1 MSHTRF
7 PLRLLTAV
15 AAATLLAACSTL
27 APDYE
32 RPVSVVPDAWAATP
46 AAATATTAGDR
57 SAATAA
63 VPAVDT
69 LGWQEFIAD
78 DKLRSVIALALR
90 NNRDLRVSTLNV
102 ERLQALYQ
110 VQRADLMPSI
120 NAGVGQSAQ
129 RTPGDLNGTGQSTIS
144 RQYSGT
150 VGISAYELDLFGRV
164 RSLKDAALMQ
174 YLATEQAQRS
184 AQISLVSQ
192 VSVAYMT
199 LAADR
204 ERLSLAE
211 QTLQSRRETLRLTQ
225 RMHELGVSSA
235 LDLRQVQSTV
245 DSARADVASY
255 SSVVAQDLNAL
266 TVLVGAPVASDL
278 LPTAISSVAL
288 TLTQDLSAGL
298 PSDVLLRRP
307 DVQQAEKSLEAAN
320 ANIGAARAAFF
331 PSISLTAS
339 TGYASTDLDN
349 LFKSG
354 QRTWSFVPQLN
365 IPIFSG
371 GRNRANLRVSE
382 LDRDIAVAQYEKAI
396 QTAFKEVSDALAQ
409 RATLGEQTAAQEAL
423 AASTLDAFR
432 LARARYEKGI
442 DDYLSTLDAQRSSY
456 TAQQALISARLAQQV
471 NRVTVYKVLGGG
483 ASQESAAATVVPK
496 G

>member
-1 MSHTRF
+1 MRPALF

-15 AAATLLAACSTL
+15 AAATLLTACSTL

-32 RPVSVVPDAWAATP
+32 RPLSVVPDTWAATP
-46 AAATATTAGDR
+46 AAPATTV
-57 SAATAA
+57 AATAA
-63 VPAVDT
+63 EA
-69 LGWQEFIAD
+69 LGWKEFIAD
-78 DKLRSVIALALR
+78 DKLRSVIALALH

-110 VQRADLMPSI
+110 VQRAELLPSI
-120 NAGVGQSAQ
+120 NASVGQSAQ
-129 RTPGDLNGTGQSTIS
+129 RVPGDINATGQSVVS

-150 VGISAYELDLFGRV
+150 VGLSAYELDLFGRV
-164 RSLKDAALMQ
+164 RSLKDAALSQ

-204 ERLSLAE
+204 ERLTLAE
-211 QTLQSRRETLRLTQ
+211 QTLQSRRDTLHLTQ

-255 SSVVAQDLNAL
+255 SSLVAQDLNAL
-266 TVLVGAPVASDL
+266 TVLVGAPVATEL
-278 LPTAISSVAL
+278 LPTEISSAAL
-288 TLTQDLSAGL
+288 TLTQDLGAGL

-307 DVQQAEKSLEAAN
+307 DVQQAEKTLEAAN

-331 PSISLTAS
+331 PRISLTAS
-339 TGYASTDLDN
+339 AGSASTDLDN
-349 LFKSG
+349 LFKNG
-354 QRTWSFVPQLN
+354 QESWTFVPQISL
-365 IPIFSG
+365 PIFSG

-396 QTAFKEVSDALAQ
+396 QSAFKEVSDALAQ
-409 RATLGEQTAAQEAL
+409 RATVGELTAAQEAL
-423 AASTLDAFR
+423 AASTQDAFR
-432 LARARYEKGI
+432 LARARFDKGI

-456 TAQQALISARLAQQV
+456 AAQQALISARLAQQV

-483 ASQESAAATVVPK
+483 GQEHGATTPQ

>member
-1 MSHTRF
+1 MRPSLH

-15 AAATLLAACSTL
+15 AAASLLAACTSL
-27 APDYE
+27 APDYQ
-32 RPVSVVPDAWAATP
+32 RPTSVLPDSWAVNADTKTTGHTAP
-46 AAATATTAGDR
+46 QAADA
-57 SAATAA
+57 
-63 VPAVDT
+63 
-69 LGWQEFIAD
+69 LGWKEFIAD
-78 DKLRSVIALALR
+78 DKLRSVIALALQ

-110 VQRADLMPSI
+110 VQRAELMPSI
-120 NAGVGQSAQ
+120 TASVGQSAQ
-129 RTPGDLNGTGQSTIS
+129 RTPGDINGTGQSMIS

-164 RSLKDAALMQ
+164 RSLKDAALSQ
-174 YLATEQAQRS
+174 YMATEQAQRS

-204 ERLSLAE
+204 ERLSLAK
-211 QTLQSRRETLRLTQ
+211 QTLQSRQETLRLTQ
-225 RMHELGVSSA
+225 RMQALGVSSA

-245 DSARADVASY
+245 DSARSDVASY
-255 SSVVAQDLNAL
+255 KSLVAQDINAL
-266 TVLVGAPVASDL
+266 TLLVGAPVAAEL
-278 LPTAISSVAL
+278 LPSEISSGAL
-288 TLTQDLSAGL
+288 TLTQDLDAGL
-298 PSDVLLRRP
+298 PSEVLLRRP
-307 DVQQAEKSLEAAN
+307 DVQQAEQALEAAN

-339 TGYASTDLDN
+339 TGTASTDLGN
-349 LFKSG
+349 LFKNG
-354 QRTWSFVPQLN
+354 QQSWSFVPQLN
-365 IPIFSG
+365 LPIFSG

-382 LDRDIAVAQYEKAI
+382 VDRDIAVAQYEKAI
-396 QTAFKEVSDALAQ
+396 QSAFKEVSDALAQ
-409 RATLGEQTAAQEAL
+409 RATVDELTSAQEAL

-432 LARARYEKGI
+432 LAKARYEKGI

-456 TAQQALISARLAQQV
+456 TAQQALISARLSQQV

-483 ASQESAAATVVPK
+483 AGAESAASPAAPATPK

>member
-1 MSHTRF
+1 MRSPVF

-15 AAATLLAACSTL
+15 AAATLLAACSTM

-32 RPVSVVPDAWAATP
+32 RPLSVVPDTWAATP
-46 AAATATTAGDR
+46 ANAPAISTSGNDADGAPTAEA
-57 SAATAA
+57 
-63 VPAVDT
+63 
-69 LGWQEFIAD
+69 LGWREFFAD
-78 DKLRSVIALALR
+78 EKLRKVIELALR

-110 VQRADLMPSI
+110 VQRAELLPSI
-120 NAGVGQSAQ
+120 SAGVGQSAQ
-129 RTPGDLNGTGQSTIS
+129 RLPADLSQAGQSVIS

-164 RSLKDAALMQ
+164 RSLKDAALSQ

-184 AQISLVSQ
+184 AQISLISQ

-204 ERLSLAE
+204 ELLALAE

-225 RMHELGVSSA
+225 RMQELGVSST

-255 SSVVAQDLNAL
+255 SQLVAQDGNAL
-266 TVLVGAPVASDL
+266 NMLVGASVPSAL
-278 LPTAISSVAL
+278 LPSDISSAAL
-288 TLTQDLSAGL
+288 TLTQDLAAGL
-298 PSDVLLRRP
+298 PSDTLLMRP
-307 DVQQAEKSLEAAN
+307 DVQQAEKTLEAAN

-331 PSISLTAS
+331 PRISLTAS
-339 TGYASTDLDN
+339 TGSASADLDN

-354 QRTWSFVPQLN
+354 QEFWSFSPQIS

-396 QTAFKEVSDALAQ
+396 QSAFKEVSDALAQ
-409 RATLGEQTAAQEAL
+409 RATVGEQTAAQEAL
-423 AASTLDAFR
+423 AASTQDALR
-432 LARARYEKGI
+432 LARARYDKGI
-442 DDYLSTLDAQRSSY
+442 DDYLTTLDAQRSSY
-456 TAQQALISARLAQQV
+456 AAQQALISARLAQQI

-483 ASQESAAATVVPK
+483 LRETGTPK

>member
-1 MSHTRF
+1 MHTSLS
-7 PLRLLTAV
+7 PARLLTAV
-15 AAATLLAACSTL
+15 AAAALLTACSTL

-32 RPVSVVPDAWAATP
+32 RPTSAVPDAWAVTSANTAAAP
-46 AAATATTAGDR
+46 AAED
-57 SAATAA
+57 
-63 VPAVDT
+63 
-69 LGWQEFIAD
+69 LGWKEFIAD
-78 DKLRSVIALALR
+78 DKLRRVIALALQ

-110 VQRADLMPSI
+110 VQRADLFPSV
-120 NAGVGQSAQ
+120 NAGIAQTAQRLPADLSSAGQSV
-129 RTPGDLNGTGQSTIS
+129 IS
-144 RQYSGT
+144 RQYSAT

-164 RSLKDAALMQ
+164 RSLKDAALSQ

-204 ERLSLAE
+204 ERLALAE
-211 QTLQSRRETLRLTQ
+211 QTLQSRKETLRLTQ
-225 RMHELGVSSA
+225 RMYELGVSSA
-235 LDLRQVQSTV
+235 LDLRQVQTTV

-255 SSVVAQDLNAL
+255 GSVVAQDLNAL
-266 TVLVGAPVASDL
+266 TLLVGAPVATEL
-278 LPTAISSVAL
+278 LPTEISSATL
-288 TLTQDLSAGL
+288 TLTQDLAAGL

-307 DVQQAEKSLEAAN
+307 DVQQAEKTLEAAN

-331 PSISLTAS
+331 PRISLTAS
-339 TGYASTDLDN
+339 AGSASTDLGN
-349 LFKSG
+349 LFKNG
-354 QRTWSFVPQLN
+354 QEYWTFVPQVTL
-365 IPIFSG
+365 PIFNG

-396 QTAFKEVSDALAQ
+396 QSAFREVSDALAQ
-409 RATLGEQTAAQEAL
+409 RATVGEQTAAQEAL
-423 AASTLDAFR
+423 AASTQDALR
-432 LARARYEKGI
+432 LSRARYEKGI

-456 TAQQALISARLAQQV
+456 SAQQALISARLAQQI
-471 NRVTVYKVLGGG
+471 NRVTVYKALGGG
-483 ASQESAAATVVPK
+483 VREDSAVAAGPK

>member
-1 MSHTRF
+1 MP

-15 AAATLLAACSTL
+15 AAAALLTACSTL

-32 RPVSVVPDAWAATP
+32 RPVSVVPDTWAATP
-46 AAATATTAGDR
+46 AATTTPSD
-57 SAATAA
+57 SAAA
-63 VPAVDT
+63 PAVDT

-78 DKLRSVIALALR
+78 DKLRSVIALSLH

-110 VQRADLMPSI
+110 VQRADLLPSV

-129 RTPGDLNGTGQSTIS
+129 RLPGDINGTGQSVLS

-164 RSLKDAALMQ
+164 RSLKDAALLQ

-184 AQISLVSQ
+184 AQISLISQ

-255 SSVVAQDLNAL
+255 SSLVAQDLNAL
-266 TVLVGAPVASDL
+266 TVLVGTPVAAEL
-278 LPTAISSVAL
+278 LPVEISHAAL
-288 TLTQDLSAGL
+288 TLTQDLDAGL
-298 PSDVLLRRP
+298 PSGVLLNRP
-307 DVQQAEKSLEAAN
+307 DVQQAEKALEAAN

-339 TGYASTDLDN
+339 AGYASTDLDN

-354 QRTWSFVPQLN
+354 QQSWSFLPQIN

-396 QTAFKEVSDALAQ
+396 QSAFREVSDALAQ
-409 RATLGEQTAAQEAL
+409 RATVGELTAAQQAL
-423 AASTLDAFR
+423 ADSTQDAFR
-432 LARARYEKGI
+432 LARVRYEKGI

-471 NRVTVYKVLGGG
+471 NRITVYKVLGGG
-483 ASQESAAATVVPK
+483 SRQGKAVAPVVSK

>member
-78 DKLRSVIALALR
+78 DKLRRVIALALR

-235 LDLRQVQSTV
+235 LELRQVQSTV

-278 LPTAISSVAL
+278 LPTAISSAAL

-339 TGYASTDLDN
+339 TGYASTDLNN
-349 LFKSG
+349 LFKSD
-354 QRTWSFVPQLN
+354 QRSWSFVPQLN

-483 ASQESAAATVVPK
+483 ASQESAAAPVMPK

>member
-1 MSHTRF
+1 MRSSMP

-15 AAATLLAACSTL
+15 AAAALLTACSTL

-32 RPVSVVPDAWAATP
+32 RPVSVVPDTWAATP
-46 AAATATTAGDR
+46 TTPTAPSASTNTAVAPAADGLD
-57 SAATAA
+57 
-63 VPAVDT
+63 
-69 LGWQEFIAD
+69 WQAFIAD
-78 DKLRSVIALALR
+78 DKLRSVIALALK

-110 VQRADLMPSI
+110 VQRADLLPSV

-129 RTPGDLNGTGQSTIS
+129 RLPGDLSGTGQSMIS

-164 RSLKDAALMQ
+164 RSLKDAALSQ
-174 YLATEQAQRS
+174 YMATEQAQRS

-204 ERLSLAE
+204 ERLALAE

-255 SSVVAQDLNAL
+255 SSLVAQDLNAL
-266 TVLVGAPVASDL
+266 TLLVGTPVASEL
-278 LPTAISSVAL
+278 LPTAISSAAL

-307 DVQQAEKSLEAAN
+307 DVQQAEKTLEAAN

-331 PSISLTAS
+331 PRISLTAS
-339 TGYASTDLDN
+339 AGTASADLDN

-354 QRTWSFVPQLN
+354 QESWSFVPQIS

-396 QTAFKEVSDALAQ
+396 QSAFKEVSDALAQ
-409 RATLGEQTAAQEAL
+409 RATVGEQTDAQEAL
-423 AASTLDAFR
+423 AASTQDAFR

-483 ASQESAAATVVPK
+483 SSQGNIAAPVVPK